1 MKYIKLSIVCF
12 LAFGL
17 TQCKTG
23 KPDNFDYGTIEDN
36 TYTNS
41 FFEMSMNLPEGWAVQ
56 SAEAIKQMTEIG
68 SDAIAGDDA
77 IMKAKLK
84 VSEINS
90 ANLMSIF
97 RHEVGTPLEVFNAN
111 VTLIAENLVLA
122 PGVKEGSDYLAHT
135 KTALLQTGMNYT
147 IDDDFGT
154 ETFGRQSF
162 DYMDAT
168 LSTQGMSVQQRYYST
183 IINGFSL
190 TAIISYGSEEQK
202 EMLIDVLA
210 SMNFH

>member
-1 MKYIKLSIVCF
+1 MKFVKLSIICF
-12 LAFGL
+12 LAIGL

-36 TYTNS
+36 TYTNT
-41 FFEMSMNLPEGWAVQ
+41 FFGMSMDLPDGWAVQ
-56 SAEAIKQMTEIG
+56 SEAAIQQMTEIG
-68 SDAIAGDDA
+68 SEAIAGDDV
-77 IMKAKLK
+77 IKKAKLK

-97 RHEVGTPLEVFNAN
+97 RHEVGTPLNDFNAN

-122 PGVKEGSDYLAHT
+122 PGVKEGADYLNHT

-147 IDDDFGT
+147 IADDLGSD
-154 ETFGRQSF
+154 TFGGQSF

-168 LSTQGMSVQQRYYST
+168 LTTQGIAVQQRYYST
-183 IINGFSL
+183 IINGFSFN
-190 TAIISYGSEEQK
+190 AILSYGNDEQK
-202 EMLIDVLA
+202 EMLIDVLKT
-210 SMNFH
+210 MNFN